1 MSQSAENGALARL
14 AQAGHAHAIVSEL
27 TRDPDPRPTHQYEA
41 DPASGA
47 GNCRCGGPER
57 HRRHPHEFMAAASR
71 PDLCTCA
78 LPRTATCHSPP
89 DKTVEKR

>member
-1 MSQSAENGALARL
+1 MTHSAENGALARL

-47 GNCRCGGPER
+47 GNCRCGGR
-57 HRRHPHEFMAAASR
+57 GSGSRVNSDTMA
-71 PDLCTCA
+71 CA
-78 LPRTATCHSPP
+78 
-89 DKTVEKR
+89 